1 MAKIEELARAVEFG
15 RAKLVPGLVQESI
28 EEGNLPLE
36 VLNRG
41 MIDAMDTVG
50 RKFKN
55 GEIYVAEMLVAAKA
69 MKRGV
74 ETLKPYMS
82 ENNTGII
89 GKMVMGTVYGDL
101 HDIGKNLVIMMIESV
116 GYEVVDLG
124 IDVPPE
130 AFVRA
135 AADPA
140 VTLVGI
146 SALLTPTMSALEKT
160 VAALNRSPRRK
171 DFKIMVGGAPIT
183 EEFARQIGA
192 DIFTEDAAAASQAA
206 KALAAT

>member
-101 HDIGKNLVIMMIESV
+101 HDIGKNLVIMKIESV

-146 SALLTPTMSALEKT
+146 SALLTPTMSAMEKT

>member
-146 SALLTPTMSALEKT
+146 SALLTPTMSAMEKT

-206 KALAAT
+206 KALAAP

>member
-28 EEGNLPLE
+28 EEGNPPLE

-50 RKFKN
+50 QKFKN

-74 ETLKPYMS
+74 ETLKPYLS

-135 AADPA
+135 AADPD

-146 SALLTPTMSALEKT
+146 SALLTPTMSAMEKT

>member
-146 SALLTPTMSALEKT
+146 SALLTPTMSAMEKT